1 MEKINTTNAPS
12 AIGPYS
18 QGIKANGFIYVSGQL
33 PVDPKIGVLKEDIK
47 EATLQSL
54 TNIESI
60 LKEGN
65 SDRNH
70 IVKINIFLKDM
81 SYFGELNEAYNAF
94 FIAPYPARSCVAVK
108 SLPKDAVL
116 EIEAIAT
123 YEE

>member
-1 MEKINTTNAPS
+1 MEKINTKNAPS

-33 PVDPKIGVLKEDIK
+33 PVDPITGILKENIK

-65 SDRNH
+65 SDRFH

-81 SYFGELNEAYNAF
+81 SFFTELNEAYNEF
-94 FIAPYPARSCVAVK
+94 FKDPYPARSCVAVK

>member
-33 PVDPKIGVLKEDIK
+33 PVDPKIGVLKEYIK

-94 FIAPYPARSCVAVK
+94 FNAPYPARSCVAVK

>member
-1 MEKINTTNAPS
+1 MEKINTKNAPS

-33 PVDPKIGVLKEDIK
+33 PVDPTTGILKENIK

-65 SDRNH
+65 SDRFH

-81 SYFGELNEAYNAF
+81 SFFTELNEAYNEF
-94 FIAPYPARSCVAVK
+94 FKDPYPARSCVFVAIN
-108 SLPKDAVL
+108 SL
-116 EIEAIAT
+116 
-123 YEE
+123 

>member
-1 MEKINTTNAPS
+1 MEKINTKNAPS

-33 PVDPKIGVLKEDIK
+33 PVDPTTGILKENIK

-65 SDRNH
+65 SDRFH

-81 SYFGELNEAYNAF
+81 SFFTELNEAYNEF
-94 FIAPYPARSCVAVK
+94 FKDPYPARSCVAVK